1 MRRGLAGRHSIWRL
15 ERAGKFRG
23 GQENVAKNEAIA
35 RASWSGIQAMTGCGR
50 ATVARVVRKQRE
62 AS

>member
-1 MRRGLAGRHSIWRL
+1 VSQQALDL
-15 ERAGKFRG
+15 D
-23 GQENVAKNEAIA
+23 VTKNEAIA
-35 RASWSGIQAMTGCGR
+35 RASWSDIQAMTGCGR